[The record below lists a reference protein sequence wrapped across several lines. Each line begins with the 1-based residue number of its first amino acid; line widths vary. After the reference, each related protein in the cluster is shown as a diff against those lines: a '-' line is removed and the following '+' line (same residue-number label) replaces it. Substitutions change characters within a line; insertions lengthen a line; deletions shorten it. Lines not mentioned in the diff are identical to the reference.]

1 MLLWLL
7 HDFSQNFILEAQNND
22 TSRLV
27 HHLSFVCFW
36 HGSRQCSLNSR
47 CLHTFVGTWRLLAS
61 SSSSDEFFDIPLG
74 NHGARLMICCYC
86 PTVGV
91 NCCEFNQNS
100 HRYFNVWSKI
110 SINQTSTNNKKKKKM
125 FTNNFLQKAQR
136 YLFTKF
142 SPNLTYVYWRESSSI
157 HYQRISYKK
166 IEELQEISLKV

>member
-36 HGSRQCSLNSR
+36 HGSGQCSLDSR

-86 PTVGV
+86 PTVGI

-100 HRYFNVWSKI
+100 HRHFNVWSKI
-110 SINQTSTNNKKKKKM
+110 NINQTSTNNKNKKKCSQIIFCKKH
-125 FTNNFLQKAQR
+125 NE
-136 YLFTKF
+136 F